1 MIETKIEIKNTR
13 VHNLKGIS
21 VDIPHN
27 KLVVVSG
34 LSGSGKSSLA
44 FDTVYAEGQRRYV
57 ESLSAY
63 IRQFLGRMN
72 KPEVDYIN
80 GLPPAIAI
88 EQKVISNNPRSTV
101 GTSTEIYEYLKLLF
115 ARVRQYKRCYRF
127 YNESAI
133 GYGDLYAVAHRPIRE
148 PNYRRASHRYATA
161 RLQPCLC
168 R

>member
-1 MIETKIEIKNTR
+1 MTETKIEVKNTR

-80 GLPPAIAI
+80 GLQPAIAI
-88 EQKVISNNPRSTV
+88 EKKMISNNP
-101 GTSTEIYEYLKLLF
+101 
-115 ARVRQYKRCYRF
+115 C
-127 YNESAI
+127 
-133 GYGDLYAVAHRPIRE
+133 
-148 PNYRRASHRYATA
+148 
-161 RLQPCLC
+161 
-168 R
+168 